1 MKRIVRLTESDL
13 TNLVK
18 RVVTEQQILNEQLT
32 LLSIP
37 APNISFSVGDNTK
50 QIKLSGVDPNTK
62 QRLVLKYNISGSYGM
77 FSFDVE
83 LKNLRR
89 DSAGN
94 LRGEA
99 KPTNSTVHWTLKKL
113 VDKTH
118 LTPEGWL
125 YIKVDT
131 AKINEAINML
141 SRNKGASAKL
151 DAGHGVKIQLT
162 RA

>member
-1 MKRIVRLTESDL
+1 
-13 TNLVK
+13 
-18 RVVTEQQILNEQLT
+18 
-32 LLSIP
+32 
-37 APNISFSVGDNTK
+37 
-50 QIKLSGVDPNTK
+50 
-62 QRLVLKYNISGSYGM
+62 
-77 FSFDVE
+77 
-83 LKNLRR
+83 
-89 DSAGN
+89 
-94 LRGEA
+94 
-99 KPTNSTVHWTLKKL
+99 LKKL

-162 RA
+162 IA